1 MAMTGWPGG
10 CRSSARPERVHR
22 MAARPSPVASRV
34 PAGSR
39 IAGLVPGSDFH
50 DAWSAPAADAS
61 LPALGQ
67 FLKAAAATPGW
78 VEACMA
84 LRNRVVRAVGLKDL
98 GALGRIDPAR
108 PAADY
113 RPGDRIGI
121 FTLFENHPGEALL
134 GDRDRHLDVT
144 LSVHRHELEAGR
156 VQVTI
161 TTVVKVHNLLG
172 RLYMLPVRPMHRLIA
187 PAVLAAVAA

>member
-1 MAMTGWPGG
+1 MRP
-10 CRSSARPERVHR
+10 ART
-22 MAARPSPVASRV
+22 SPVATHP

-39 IAGLVPGSDFH
+39 IAGRVPGSDFH
-50 DAWSAPAADAS
+50 DAWAVPAGDPG

-67 FLKAAAATPGW
+67 FLKAASATPRW

-84 LRNRVVRAVGLKDL
+84 LRNAAVRAVGLKDL
-98 GALGRIDPAR
+98 GALGGIDAAR

-113 RPGDRIGI
+113 RPGDRVGI

-161 TTVVKVHNLLG
+161 TTVVKVHNRLG
-172 RLYMLPVRPMHRLIA
+172 RLYMLPVRPMHRLIT
-187 PAVLAAVAA
+187 PAVLAAVAV